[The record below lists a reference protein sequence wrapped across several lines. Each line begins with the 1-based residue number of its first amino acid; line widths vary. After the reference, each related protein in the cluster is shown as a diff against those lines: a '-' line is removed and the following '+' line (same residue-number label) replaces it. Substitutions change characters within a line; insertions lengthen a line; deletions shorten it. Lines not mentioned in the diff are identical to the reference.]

1 MSTRKILALLLA
13 VVMACSLFVSPALA
27 AEDEGIVAISDTVA
41 PTFTDVDGHWAKDAI
56 ARWAEAGIIEGD
68 GDGTVQPGRSLK
80 RAELLTILARLLG
93 LKETAPADTF
103 TDVPADAWY
112 AEAVLK
118 CAKAGIV
125 QGFGNG
131 MAQPESPV
139 DREQAIVMI
148 GRALGVKPAAGHSLD
163 RFDDKDAVSDWAAP
177 YMVALTSMDILSGIP
192 QGDGVIVAPQTNID
206 RASTFAL
213 LDKAIAQYV
222 TAPCTV
228 TVDDVNKFV
237 VINSA
242 AEEAG
247 DVTVT
252 GKTAGVVVAAG
263 TTDAVVLNNA
273 TVGTVKVDAPVD
285 VTISRGSNV
294 TDLDANAA
302 ADVTNNGA
310 VTNLNTNADDVTFD
324 GNKPSNVNTAE
335 DVKPATDSK
344 GNEVTEAPAS
354 SGSNNGGSTGPRP
367 TQKAD
372 VVGAPSVDQKAGG
385 FGENVTDSA
394 TKAEGTVKT
403 AATEETP
410 GEYDVK
416 ITARGV
422 KNHTNANNA
431 DAHWVGFGIPT
442 VEGNTYWDGDQEIE
456 GAKSRTIEVNNK
468 TYNTIYFDDNDQKTT
483 KVITVMNG
491 DKLTATYNVTF
502 DVTFWSVADAD
513 VKVLA
518 TEADTTAVIEKL
530 QADGTP
536 WAHKFAKG
544 LGLNAAVSGNTVT
557 LDGKTTLTALQNTYL
572 GTEGCDGYLTYVL
585 QVTDEAIKG
594 IKLGNNAAE
603 LDELDLE
610 GISLVMNK
618 KIYDGTAKSFASAA
632 ATTFSLTD
640 AAGRVQDEITV
651 TVDASAVTIEG
662 LKKATF
668 MDGSKVVA
676 TLLDA
681 TSVTAPAVPAS
692 TDEVYY
698 TGNWVSGETKVAA
711 GAGYTFVGDAK
722 EIIFTAETK
731 SIGAQALKDRPVGP
745 AGAIPSFDYAAAY
758 AKAGVKLTGSNGEY
772 TYTVDGKTFLEYAA
786 TQDNDLEKLAHTM
799 EDGTTY
805 YFYGVGI
812 QAPANAVE
820 LVVAKTMAALDDE
833 ANSDTYTQDS
843 EHFFD
848 GEVLNYFGAVAEKKN
863 DVYGFQDNSSFTRY
877 TKWLDAQGNVLAV
890 NKFVLKRV
898 TNVPTFTVTYQ
909 DEKGNLIEKVEVPYG
924 KADWT
929 LRNSV
934 PSALI
939 PEGHHWDGKWYNGEE
954 EYDTPAVL
962 NADLVLVAK
971 FPLTEYT
978 FNSDWGGAAEGA
990 LVEGDAFTIEDQKQ
1004 PQQGVIKTLPQAQNM
1019 RRTGFEFICW
1029 ASEDG
1034 KYTFESGQSISG
1046 HPETIKTLMELANY
1060 SHEIKLVAQWKPI
1073 AEIIALDADTI
1084 GQVLTGGWA
1093 TGLQAGNMVITL
1105 GEAVENEETG
1115 VITIPA
1121 TGELTPYKYAGFGAG
1136 VDENQSFV
1144 VLAVKKPNFTDAY
1157 VGCTDWKV
1165 TDVVVRA
1172 GIDQDSVAYSLK
1184 HEHFTDKLPA
1194 GDETEGNEDDYAVIV
1209 MLVGNEEKTAKSI
1222 DIWVDWTGMKD
1233 DAVTGTHYV
1242 IDLSNVTFKAPAT
1255 TPEQSGQ
1262 GGEESTASLS
1272 AVETEEVI
1280 VLADAIVPSDDE
1292 VMEIPV
1298 LD

>member
-68 GDGTVQPGRSLK
+68 GDGTVQPARSLK

-103 TDVPADAWY
+103 TDVPAGAWY

-131 MAQPESPV
+131 MAQPENPV

-192 QGDGVIVAPQTNID
+192 QGDGVVVAPQTNID

-344 GNEVTEAPAS
+344 GNEVTEAPTS

-372 VVGAPSVDQKAGG
+372 LVPAPLFDQAGIIEEADLG
-385 FGENVTDSA
+385 KITVTSSKVSGSDNEYNVTVKGEN
-394 TKAEGTVKT
+394 
-403 AATEETP
+403 
-410 GEYDVK
+410 
-416 ITARGV
+416 IM
-422 KNHTNANNA
+422 NHTSANAGNT
-431 DAHWVGFGIPT
+431 DGHWVGFGMPAAPENDTYKYTVDGSEVPT
-442 VEGNTYWDGDQEIE
+442 IAG
-456 GAKSRTIEVNNK
+456 RTIEVNDK
-468 TYNTIYFDDNDQKTT
+468 TYNTVYISEENDRTYAEHKIVVTNSADE
-483 KVITVMNG
+483 TV
-491 DKLTATYNVTF
+491 ATYNVTC
-502 DVTFWSVADAD
+502 DVTFWSIADAD

-518 TEADTTAVIEKL
+518 TENDTTDIIGKL
-530 QADGTP
+530 EADGTP

-544 LGLNAAVSGNTVT
+544 LGLNAAVSGNTIT
-557 LDGKTTLTALQNTYL
+557 LDGETTLAKLESTYL
-572 GTEGCDGYLTYVL
+572 GTPGCDGYLTYVL
-585 QVTDEAIKG
+585 QVTDKAIKG
-594 IKLGNNAAE
+594 IKLGNNVAA

-632 ATTFSLTD
+632 TTYSLTD
-640 AAGRVQDEITV
+640 AAGRVQDEVTV
-651 TVDASAVTIEG
+651 TVDASAVTIKGMNTVSFVDHDGKIVEKKFVTGEAEITTPAAPERDGYYFTGWGVETAEG
-662 LKKATF
+662 QMTLYAAGATVQITGDTTFTAQYVEIKAQTAALRKDGPEGNNDPAVDSFPYATTYGKAGITF
-668 MDGSKVVA
+668 DA
-676 TLLDA
+676 TTNTITLDA
-681 TSVTAPAVPAS
+681 TKLMEYKATEDNQLNHLLGGNGKTLFVGLEYAAPQGATRYAWAATAEALRNETLTALSTDTQSTYGNALITYIAFAELENDEFNFLADVEDNANNALESTPYILWADAEGAVVGVTKATLSRKTVKKPTTYTVTFDTTEVETGYDGKLSTIPAVPAK
-692 TDEVYY
+692 VGY
-698 TGNWVSGETKVAA
+698 TGKWVVDGEEVTTDTV
-711 GAGYTFVGDAK
+711 
-722 EIIFTAETK
+722 FTADATAEAVYTPNYEVSFTAMSNAVYDLYK
-731 SIGAQALKDRPVGP
+731 GDDEFRVDIPDSLDLFQKDITFE
-745 AGAIPSFDYAAAY
+745 AGEKDCTFAVKGTLNAITDPAY
-758 AKAGVKLTGSNGEY
+758 AGFNQANTGEQTGYYLLFQFVAPKGTKAS
-772 TYTVDGKTFLEYAA
+772 
-786 TQDNDLEKLAHTM
+786 
-799 EDGTTY
+799 
-805 YFYGVGI
+805 
-812 QAPANAVE
+812 
-820 LVVAKTMAALDDE
+820 
-833 ANSDTYTQDS
+833 
-843 EHFFD
+843 
-848 GEVLNYFGAVAEKKN
+848 
-863 DVYGFQDNSSFTRY
+863 
-877 TKWLDAQGNVLAV
+877 AQGNIVTTANKNFTAANLDVV
-890 NKFVLKRV
+890 NEEEVFSFIWWVAASDAENLNDQKIEL
-898 TNVPTFTVTYQ
+898 TI
-909 DEKGNLIEKVEVPYG
+909 DWDGN
-924 KADWT
+924 KAD
-929 LRNSV
+929 
-934 PSALI
+934 
-939 PEGHHWDGKWYNGEE
+939 G
-954 EYDTPAVL
+954 
-962 NADLVLVAK
+962 
-971 FPLTEYT
+971 LTGT
-978 FNSDWGGAAEGA
+978 
-990 LVEGDAFTIEDQKQ
+990 
-1004 PQQGVIKTLPQAQNM
+1004 
-1019 RRTGFEFICW
+1019 
-1029 ASEDG
+1029 
-1034 KYTFESGQSISG
+1034 KYT
-1046 HPETIKTLMELANY
+1046 
-1060 SHEIKLVAQWKPI
+1060 
-1073 AEIIALDADTI
+1073 LD
-1084 GQVLTGGWA
+1084 L
-1093 TGLQAGNMVITL
+1093 
-1105 GEAVENEETG
+1105 
-1115 VITIPA
+1115 
-1121 TGELTPYKYAGFGAG
+1121 
-1136 VDENQSFV
+1136 S
-1144 VLAVKKPNFTDAY
+1144 
-1157 VGCTDWKV
+1157 
-1165 TDVVVRA
+1165 
-1172 GIDQDSVAYSLK
+1172 
-1184 HEHFTDKLPA
+1184 
-1194 GDETEGNEDDYAVIV
+1194 
-1209 MLVGNEEKTAKSI
+1209 
-1222 DIWVDWTGMKD
+1222 
-1233 DAVTGTHYV
+1233 AVTLKV
-1242 IDLSNVTFKAPAT
+1242 AEPSNP
-1255 TPEQSGQ
+1255 GQ
-1262 GGEESTASLS
+1262 GGEETASLS

-1280 VLADAIVPSDDE
+1280 VVADAIVPSDDE

>member
-103 TDVPADAWY
+103 TDVPAGAWY

-335 DVKPATDSK
+335 NVKPATDSK

-372 VVGAPSVDQKAGG
+372 LVPAPLFDQAGIIEEADLG
-385 FGENVTDSA
+385 KITVTSSKVSGSDNEYNVTVKGEN
-394 TKAEGTVKT
+394 
-403 AATEETP
+403 
-410 GEYDVK
+410 
-416 ITARGV
+416 IM
-422 KNHTNANNA
+422 NHTSANAGNT
-431 DAHWVGFGIPT
+431 DGHWVGFGMPAAPENDTYKYTVDGSEVPT
-442 VEGNTYWDGDQEIE
+442 IAG
-456 GAKSRTIEVNNK
+456 RTIEVNDK
-468 TYNTIYFDDNDQKTT
+468 TYNTVYISEENDRTYAEHKIVVTNSADE
-483 KVITVMNG
+483 TV
-491 DKLTATYNVTF
+491 ATYNVTC

-557 LDGKTTLTALQNTYL
+557 LDGETTLGKLESTYL
-572 GTEGCDGYLTYVL
+572 GTPGCDGYLTYVL

-594 IKLGNNAAE
+594 IKLGNNAAA
-603 LDELDLE
+603 LDELDLD

-618 KIYDGTAKSFASAA
+618 KIYDGSAKSFASAA

-668 MDGSKVVA
+668 MDGDKVVA
-676 TLLDA
+676 TLMDA
-681 TSVTAPAVPAS
+681 ARVTAPAVPAH

-711 GAGYTFVGDAK
+711 GAPYTFVGDAK
-722 EIIFTAETK
+722 EITFTAEAK
-731 SIGAQALKDRPVGP
+731 PVGAAVAVVRP
-745 AGAIPSFDYAAAY
+745 DGVAGDDPNFSYADAYTAAGIGYANGHITVDQSKTVALLNAAKGDDAAAET
-758 AKAGVKLTGSNGEY
+758 AQKQLTAITQMSGGEQANCLFIGLAVAAPDGA
-772 TYTVDGKTFLEYAA
+772 TTLFVDDDEKTFPSVDQAGHDVFQAA
-786 TQDNDLEKLAHTM
+786 
-799 EDGTTY
+799 
-805 YFYGVGI
+805 
-812 QAPANAVE
+812 
-820 LVVAKTMAALDDE
+820 
-833 ANSDTYTQDS
+833 
-843 EHFFD
+843 
-848 GEVLNYFGAVAEKKN
+848 
-863 DVYGFQDNSSFTRY
+863 
-877 TKWLDAQGNVLAV
+877 
-890 NKFVLKRV
+890 
-898 TNVPTFTVTYQ
+898 
-909 DEKGNLIEKVEVPYG
+909 
-924 KADWT
+924 
-929 LRNSV
+929 
-934 PSALI
+934 
-939 PEGHHWDGKWYNGEE
+939 
-954 EYDTPAVL
+954 
-962 NADLVLVAK
+962 
-971 FPLTEYT
+971 
-978 FNSDWGGAAEGA
+978 
-990 LVEGDAFTIEDQKQ
+990 
-1004 PQQGVIKTLPQAQNM
+1004 
-1019 RRTGFEFICW
+1019 
-1029 ASEDG
+1029 DG
-1034 KYTFESGQSISG
+1034 KYYYISYYPG
-1046 HPETIKTLMELANY
+1046 IKADGSVCEAKTWPAEQLVWKNGTEV
-1060 SHEIKLVAQWKPI
+1060 IK
-1073 AEIIALDADTI
+1073 
-1084 GQVLTGGWA
+1084 
-1093 TGLQAGNMVITL
+1093 
-1105 GEAVENEETG
+1105 VENLTVTRDE
-1115 VITIPA
+1115 A
-1121 TGELTPYKYAGFGAG
+1121 TLAELT
-1136 VDENQSFV
+1136 
-1144 VLAVKKPNFTDAY
+1144 
-1157 VGCTDWKV
+1157 
-1165 TDVVVRA
+1165 
-1172 GIDQDSVAYSLK
+1172 
-1184 HEHFTDKLPA
+1184 
-1194 GDETEGNEDDYAVIV
+1194 
-1209 MLVGNEEKTAKSI
+1209 
-1222 DIWVDWTGMKD
+1222 
-1233 DAVTGTHYV
+1233 
-1242 IDLSNVTFKAPAT
+1242 VTFKADGKTVETKTVAYNAAIGELPEVPAAKPGYTGGKWVLEDGTDITATSKFT
-1255 TPEQSGQ
+1255 TDTTVEATYTAIEYTIHYDGVAETAKMTVESTEDHTLKAAPTADEAHAGYHFNGWQILTACGENDEGAVEDQNEAGKYYKWVDFSGKVAPADLPAKAVGKNANCIHFKSVWAPNYEVSFEAMSAEVYKLYKGDREFGVDIPELDKFQTTMTFETGAKAGSIVVKGELLPITDPAYNGFNGSNPKEQTGYYLLFQFEAPKGTKASAQGDIVTTIKKTFTTAALDVVGEGEDAKEIFSFIWWVAEPTAEANTTLEGKTIELTIDWDGNKADGLTGTKYTLDLSGVTLKAAEPSTPGQ
-1262 GGEESTASLS
+1262 GGEESASLS

-1280 VLADAIVPSDDE
+1280 VLVDAIVPSDDE

>member
-103 TDVPADAWY
+103 TDVPAGAWY

-324 GNKPSNVNTAE
+324 GNKPSKVNTAE

-372 VVGAPSVDQKAGG
+372 LVPAPLFDQAGIIEEANLG
-385 FGENVTDSA
+385 KITVTSSKVSGTDNEYNVTVKGEN
-394 TKAEGTVKT
+394 
-403 AATEETP
+403 
-410 GEYDVK
+410 
-416 ITARGV
+416 IM
-422 KNHTNANNA
+422 NHTSANAGNA
-431 DAHWVGFGIPT
+431 DGHWVGFGMPAAPQNDTFKYTVDGSEVPT
-442 VEGNTYWDGDQEIE
+442 IAG
-456 GAKSRTIEVNNK
+456 RTIEVNGK
-468 TYNTIYFDDNDQKTT
+468 TYNTVYISEENDRTYAEHKIVVTNSADE
-483 KVITVMNG
+483 TV
-491 DKLTATYNVTF
+491 ATYNVTC

-557 LDGKTTLTALQNTYL
+557 LDGETTLGKLESTYL
-572 GTEGCDGYLTYVL
+572 GTPGCDGYLTYVL
-585 QVTDEAIKG
+585 QVTNEAIKG
-594 IKLGNNAAE
+594 IKLGNNAAA

-668 MDGSKVVA
+668 MDGDKVVA
-676 TLLDA
+676 TLMDA
-681 TSVTAPAVPAS
+681 ARVTAPAVPAH

-698 TGNWVSGETKVAA
+698 TGNWISGETKVAA
-711 GAGYTFVGDAK
+711 GATYTFVGDAK
-722 EIIFTAETK
+722 EITFTAETK
-731 SIGAQALKDRPVGP
+731 PVGAAVAVVRPDGVAGDDRNFSYADAYTAAGIDYANGHITVDQSKTVALLNAAKGDDAAAETAQKQLTAITQMSGGEQANCLFIGLAVAAPDGATTLFVNGDEKTFPSVDNAGHDVFQGADGKYYYISYYPGIKADGSVCEAKSWP
-745 AGAIPSFDYAAAY
+745 AEKLVWKNGTEVIKVENLTVTRDEATLAELTVNFVDLAGNAIEGLEAQTVAYQGKAAKPEAVELNGKLILGYYTAADKATAFDFSQGITANTTVYVDAETYEVAGVHAFDYACYDTADQRGTGAYWTALAYKMENANSKANHVKNSEGVWTSNLLLIAAD
-758 AKAGVKLTGSNGEY
+758 KLTK
-772 TYTVDGKTFLEYAA
+772 VAKLDGDK
-786 TQDNDLEKLAHTM
+786 
-799 EDGTTY
+799 
-805 YFYGVGI
+805 
-812 QAPANAVE
+812 
-820 LVVAKTMAALDDE
+820 LVVAEQSEVEVGKYKEEVTDKTVLWINATA
-833 ANSDTYTQDS
+833 DS
-843 EHFFD
+843 ENLHD
-848 GEVLNYFGAVAEKKN
+848 MGM
-863 DVYGFQDNSSFTRY
+863 
-877 TKWLDAQGNVLAV
+877 
-890 NKFVLKRV
+890 
-898 TNVPTFTVTYQ
+898 TF
-909 DEKGNLIEKVEVPYG
+909 K
-924 KADWT
+924 
-929 LRNSV
+929 
-934 PSALI
+934 
-939 PEGHHWDGKWYNGEE
+939 
-954 EYDTPAVL
+954 
-962 NADLVLVAK
+962 
-971 FPLTEYT
+971 
-978 FNSDWGGAAEGA
+978 
-990 LVEGDAFTIEDQKQ
+990 
-1004 PQQGVIKTLPQAQNM
+1004 
-1019 RRTGFEFICW
+1019 
-1029 ASEDG
+1029 
-1034 KYTFESGQSISG
+1034 
-1046 HPETIKTLMELANY
+1046 
-1060 SHEIKLVAQWKPI
+1060 
-1073 AEIIALDADTI
+1073 
-1084 GQVLTGGWA
+1084 
-1093 TGLQAGNMVITL
+1093 L
-1105 GEAVENEETG
+1105 GET
-1115 VITIPA
+1115 
-1121 TGELTPYKYAGFGAG
+1121 
-1136 VDENQSFV
+1136 
-1144 VLAVKKPNFTDAY
+1144 
-1157 VGCTDWKV
+1157 
-1165 TDVVVRA
+1165 
-1172 GIDQDSVAYSLK
+1172 
-1184 HEHFTDKLPA
+1184 
-1194 GDETEGNEDDYAVIV
+1194 
-1209 MLVGNEEKTAKSI
+1209 EKTATWFFWYKEASDATPVLYKAVYEVPAAPEGI
-1222 DIWVDWTGMKD
+1222 EVGTTKWEPTLFQEEMVPVTNTVVDLTWGATIVDGLNTYAEGK
-1233 DAVTGTHYV
+1233 
-1242 IDLSNVTFKAPAT
+1242 NAPALAEPT